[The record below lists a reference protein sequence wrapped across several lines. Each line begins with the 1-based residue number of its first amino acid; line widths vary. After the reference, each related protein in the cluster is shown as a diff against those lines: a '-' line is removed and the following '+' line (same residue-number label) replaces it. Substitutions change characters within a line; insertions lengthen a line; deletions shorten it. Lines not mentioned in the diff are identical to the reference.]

1 MTSIQTNISKMA
13 TMEKTIAIR
22 LLPIITVLIILTTS
36 CLQTRYASY
45 LSNAI
50 DTVYVKGAKTQ
61 ELTIQKNIYNHRF
74 DNDIIA
80 L

>member
-1 MTSIQTNISKMA
+1 MA
-13 TMEKTIAIR
+13 IMEKTIAIR

-36 CLQTRYASY
+36 CVQTRYVSY
-45 LSNAI
+45 LSNVS

-61 ELTIQKNIYNHRF
+61 ELTEQKNIYNHRF